1 MQFIGYIVIGLPL
14 MMYCLG
20 RIGGPMGKALT
31 YAYSRFGCRWCRV
44 RRKKSEMTVQR
55 LTESENNNDDIVP
68 YSEPKKSSNIHT

>member
-44 RRKKSEMTVQR
+44 RRRKSEMVVQR
-55 LTESENNNDDIVP
+55 LTESENNDDDIIP
-68 YSEPKKSSNIHT
+68 SSESKKSSNKYS

>member
-1 MQFIGYIVIGLPL
+1 

-55 LTESENNNDDIVP
+55 LTESENNNDDIVTMNDSFENLFIG
-68 YSEPKKSSNIHT
+68 YLHAMYFYL